1 MSCFYGGDA
10 HHYQNTIQKLET
22 RIKELEANNRLL
34 HQSNVQ
40 LRKLDEQRAKKC
52 MELELLNKAL
62 MKQAEDD
69 QLEIRGL
76 EEEVD
81 NLHYDL
87 INERQGQ

>member
-40 LRKLDEQRAKKC
+40 LRKLDEQRAGKC
-52 MELELLNKAL
+52 MELELKLKIAEKAL
-62 MKQAEDD
+62 EGTP
-69 QLEIRGL
+69 L
-76 EEEVD
+76 
-81 NLHYDL
+81 
-87 INERQGQ
+87 